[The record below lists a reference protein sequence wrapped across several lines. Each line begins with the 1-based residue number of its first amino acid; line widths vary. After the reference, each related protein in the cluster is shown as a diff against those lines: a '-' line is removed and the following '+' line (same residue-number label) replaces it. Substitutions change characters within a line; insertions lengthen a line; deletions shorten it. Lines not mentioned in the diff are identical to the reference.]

1 MKTVDPSPAGSP
13 LLVFDSVGFTY
24 PGRDAPILKDLSF
37 VVPAGGFVSVEGPSG
52 GGKSTL
58 LRLACRLEVPD
69 SGQVLLDGRP
79 AAAMAPEAL
88 RREVCCVQQT
98 PTLLPASVRANLL
111 LPFGFRVNAD
121 RRPPDDALLRRRL
134 DDFHLDAVELH
145 HGAQTLSVGQKQRL
159 CVLRA
164 MLLSPRMLLLDE
176 PTAALDRDNA
186 RRVRDVIERLNRD
199 EGVTVMMVSHNAED
213 ARAAT
218 VRIRIGGGG

>member
-69 SGQVLLDGRP
+69 CGQILLDGRP
-79 AAAMAPEAL
+79 AAAMAPAAL

-98 PTLLPASVRANLL
+98 PTLLGAYHQQCLGCHERMDPDGQE
-111 LPFGFRVNAD
+111 LPQDCTGCHAEK
-121 RRPPDDALLRRRL
+121 ATS
-134 DDFHLDAVELH
+134 
-145 HGAQTLSVGQKQRL
+145 GK
-159 CVLRA
+159 VL
-164 MLLSPRMLLLDE
+164 
-176 PTAALDRDNA
+176 AAHTQD
-186 RRVRDVIERLNRD
+186 
-199 EGVTVMMVSHNAED
+199 
-213 ARAAT
+213 
-218 VRIRIGGGG
+218 